1 MRPAPGKAT
10 MTLAQWNRAFSSR
23 ANSAMV
29 RAMAFPRFPFRA
41 PADKGSGAAL
51 GDRVILVHGLARS
64 YRSLA
69 AMGLALRAAG
79 YAVGHA
85 AYPST
90 RAAPESLVAQIAE
103 AYGPAQGEGKTHF
116 VTHSMGGILVRDW
129 LARGLPSGLG
139 RVVMLAPPNH
149 GSELVDRFGDLKAF
163 QMVNGPAGL
172 SLGTGPDSWPN
183 RLPMPDY
190 PVGVIAGTRSI
201 NPLLSHLLPGPDDGK
216 VTVASTRLER
226 MADHLV
232 LPVSHTW
239 MMVNPTVI
247 RQTIHFLR
255 HGRFQ
260 HD

>member
-1 MRPAPGKAT
+1 MRFGR
-10 MTLAQWNRAFSSR
+10 L
-23 ANSAMV
+23 
-29 RAMAFPRFPFRA
+29 PFTG
-41 PADKGSGAAL
+41 PADRPTGPTPTE
-51 GDRVILVHGLARS
+51 RVILVHGLARS
-64 YRSLA
+64 ARSLA

-79 YAVGHA
+79 YAVQPA

-90 RAAPESLVAQIAE
+90 KAAPEVLVAGVA
-103 AYGPAQGEGKTHF
+103 AAFGGAHAGTTHV

-129 LARGLPSGLG
+129 LARGHPPGLG

-163 QMVNGPAGL
+163 QLVNGPAGL

-183 RLPMPDY
+183 RLPPPDF
-190 PVGVIAGTRSI
+190 PVGIIAGSRSV

-216 VTVASTRLER
+216 VTVASTRLLG
-226 MADHLV
+226 MADHLT

-247 RQTIHFLR
+247 RQTLHFLR
-255 HGRFQ
+255 HGMFQ